1 MKKFLIISTA
11 LILVSCTVF
20 GFSLHNYIKKTHVE
34 ETIAPPQKVDNTT
47 PTLGQID
54 APSQN
59 AAMPTSWQD
68 DGIFSKHYD
77 KAYSYVLSMSTEQMV
92 GQMLLGTCPT
102 DDTAKTNVTKY
113 ALGGYLYSTDNFY
126 GKSMEEIKTLIS
138 TNKTAGTTPI
148 ISAVKEEG
156 GAVTTLSDLDAYYEY
171 SFASPRN
178 TFAQGGME
186 AIKADEEQKATMLA
200 SSGIDLNLAP
210 VCDMGEEMNHIM
222 YSRSLGGTVEE
233 TCEFATTVTN
243 TSQTKGVSVALK
255 HFPGY
260 GTNLDTV
267 EPVVVDTREVS
278 VFEQNDFKP
287 FEAGINAGAH
297 CVMMSNVLAQN
308 LDANCISSLSPY
320 MHEVLRNRMGFTG
333 LIITDNLDNADY
345 SQYSNGKNVYVQ
357 AVLAGNDMILVNN
370 VDAAYTAILEAVNNG
385 TIDVEDLQ
393 KVCTRIIAYKYAAG
407 IMK

>member
-20 GFSLHNYIKKTHVE
+20 GLSLHNYIKKTSID
-34 ETIAPPQKVDNTT
+34 ETVTPTQKVDNTT

-59 AAMPTSWQD
+59 AAMPSSWQD
-68 DGIFSKHYD
+68 NGIFSENYD

-92 GQMLLGTCPT
+92 GQLIVGTCPL
-102 DDTAKTNVTKY
+102 DDTAKTTVSKY
-113 ALGGYLYSTDNFY
+113 ALGGYLYSTDNFS
-126 GKSMEEIKTLIS
+126 GKSMEEIKSLIS
-138 TNKTAGTTPI
+138 TYKNATSTPI
-148 ISAVKEEG
+148 LSAVKEEG
-156 GAVTTLSDLDAYYEY
+156 GYVTTLSDLDAYYEY
-171 SFASPRN
+171 DFASPRN
-178 TFAQGGME
+178 TFAQGGMD
-186 AIKADEEQKATMLA
+186 AIKTSEEQKTTMLA
-200 SSGIDLNLAP
+200 SAGIDLNLAP

-222 YSRSLGGTVEE
+222 YSRSLGGTLDE
-233 TCEFATTVTN
+233 TCEFARTVTN

-260 GTNLDTV
+260 GTNPDTF

-287 FEAGINAGAH
+287 FEAGITAGAH
-297 CVMMSNVLAQN
+297 CIMMSNVLVQN
-308 LDANCISSLSPY
+308 LDSNCISSLSTY
-320 MHEVLRNRMGFTG
+320 MHEILRDRMKFTG

-345 SQYSNGKNVYVQ
+345 SNYSNGKNVYVQ
-357 AVLAGNDMILVNN
+357 AVLAGNDLILVNN
-370 VDAAYTAILEAVNNG
+370 IEEAYTSILAAVNDG

-393 KVCTRIIAYKYAAG
+393 KACTRIIAYKYTAG